1 MSGKSK
7 SNASK
12 KFAFERKQ
20 RTDGSA
26 NPKYVDLLELDKPIA
41 GQQFGC
47 FSFIT
52 PEKILK
58 QKEMFFFESFLKK
71 WEFSKSMEKFHQFI
85 NFVSYK
91 YKLNFE
97 DVMKDYEG
105 FVTEERENIINSS
118 IEDDYKTFLDK
129 NEDDLEKQFSIKHNF
144 QTSVR
149 GFKTRGNFQT
159 QEEAEMRAKLL
170 RETDPSFDVFVGPVG
185 QWLCWDPEA
194 YKTGRVEY
202 MEEELNQLA
211 QEKQKNEVVAKSAF
225 DQRVKET
232 KQKAIDDNKKN
243 AEKHGSS
250 LTQDIDNDGNLVGV
264 ANSQESKLS
273 GSSSI
278 SVADI
283 RSELFDGDN
292 IVMGQS
298 DYGRSE
304 LLSGPFALSK
314 DDKKDDKKEI
324 YNGSFQFTTSR
335 ERSWIHADAW
345 NNWAGVVYLTPDA
358 PLSAGTAFY
367 RFKNGE
373 YSEEDAKLLNTK
385 DQTDSCSQD
394 LTKWEQVDK
403 VGNVFNRLIL
413 FNSKRFHMSMDY
425 FGDSKE
431 NGRLFQVFFFSTER

>member
-7 SNASK
+7 SNVSK
-12 KFAFERKQ
+12 KLAFERKQ
-20 RTDGSA
+20 RTDGSP

-58 QKEMFFFESFLKK
+58 QKEMFFFEEFLKK

-129 NEDDLEKQFSIKHNF
+129 HEDDLEKQFSIKHNF

-149 GFKTRGNFQT
+149 GFKSRGNFQT

-211 QEKQKNEVVAKSAF
+211 QEKQKNEATAKTAF
-225 DQRVKET
+225 EQRVKET

-250 LTQDIDNDGNLVGV
+250 LTQDIDKDGNLVGV
-264 ANSQESKLS
+264 TNSQEAKLA
-273 GSSSI
+273 GSETI

-292 IVMGQS
+292 IVTGQS

-304 LLSGPFALSK
+304 LVSGPFAVSNN
-314 DDKKDDKKEI
+314 DKKDSDMD
-324 YNGSFQFTTSR
+324 R
-335 ERSWIHADAW
+335 
-345 NNWAGVVYLTPDA
+345 
-358 PLSAGTAFY
+358 
-367 RFKNGE
+367 
-373 YSEEDAKLLNTK
+373 
-385 DQTDSCSQD
+385 
-394 LTKWEQVDK
+394 VD
-403 VGNVFNRLIL
+403 
-413 FNSKRFHMSMDY
+413 
-425 FGDSKE
+425 
-431 NGRLFQVFFFSTER
+431 

>member
-7 SNASK
+7 SNVAK
-12 KFAFERKQ
+12 KLAFERKL
-20 RTDGSA
+20 RKDGSE

-71 WEFSKSMEKFHQFI
+71 WEFTKSMEKFHQFL
-85 NFVSYK
+85 NFVSFK

-105 FVTEERENIINSS
+105 FVKEERDNIISSS

-129 NEDDLEKQFSIKHNF
+129 NEEEMEKQFNIKHNF

-149 GFKTRGNFQT
+149 GFKSRGNFAT

-170 RETDPSFDVFVGPVG
+170 RETDSSFDVFVGPVG

-211 QEKQKNEVVAKSAF
+211 QEKQKNESVAKTAF
-225 DQRVKET
+225 EQRVKET

-243 AEKHGSS
+243 AEKHGSTI
-250 LTQDIDNDGNLVGV
+250 TQDIDKDGNLIG
-264 ANSQESKLS
+264 AEDAKFAKSDA
-273 GSSSI
+273 I
-278 SVADI
+278 SAADI
-283 RSELFDGDN
+283 RSELFDGEN
-292 IVMGQS
+292 IVIGQS

-304 LLSGPFALSK
+304 LLSGPFAI
-314 DDKKDDKKEI
+314 KKE
-324 YNGSFQFTTSR
+324 SDADSM
-335 ERSWIHADAW
+335 ER
-345 NNWAGVVYLTPDA
+345 
-358 PLSAGTAFY
+358 
-367 RFKNGE
+367 
-373 YSEEDAKLLNTK
+373 
-385 DQTDSCSQD
+385 
-394 LTKWEQVDK
+394 VD
-403 VGNVFNRLIL
+403 
-413 FNSKRFHMSMDY
+413 
-425 FGDSKE
+425 
-431 NGRLFQVFFFSTER
+431 